1 MLTNGKMR
9 VLLLADNMI
18 SMALISTALALLLWN
33 YTPQMIITVI
43 LALGLVVEDSMA
55 ILKAD
60 RNELEDRMQNIVFI
74 PKKYRK

>member
-9 VLLLADNMI
+9 VLLLLDNMI
-18 SMALISTALALLLWN
+18 SMALISTTLALLLWN

-43 LALGLVVEDSMA
+43 LALGLAVEDSLA
-55 ILKAD
+55 ISKAD
-60 RNELEDRMQNIVFI
+60 RSELEDRMQNIVFI